1 MKLIHSFSPHLKSDW
16 RCGAR
21 SVKRHSARN
30 EEEEVK
36 MNSRNQEFVYEPM
49 KQEVSA
55 RSADPKGKSSA
66 WSMCN

>member
-1 MKLIHSFSPHLKSDW
+1 M
-16 RCGAR
+16 
-21 SVKRHSARN
+21 KRHSARN

-49 KQEVSA
+49 KQKVSA

-66 WSMCN
+66 WSLCN